1 MLGNVSNPLMLKI
14 NLNLNLKLLQG
25 FIHRALLTKQ
35 INYIRNFW
43 KKVLEALQIIE
54 YIKT

>member
-1 MLGNVSNPLMLKI
+1 MPGNVSNPLMLKI
-14 NLNLNLKLLQG
+14 NLTLNLKLLQR